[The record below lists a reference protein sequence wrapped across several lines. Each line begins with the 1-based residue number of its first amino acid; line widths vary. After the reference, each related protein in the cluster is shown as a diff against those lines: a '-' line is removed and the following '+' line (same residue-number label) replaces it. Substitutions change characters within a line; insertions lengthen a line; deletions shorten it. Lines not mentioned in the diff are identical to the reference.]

1 MPPCLRPPAWAGAG
15 VGLAARAATG
25 WGGGEKGRES
35 EKDREGRGEYAETSP
50 KQRAANLHPENT
62 RRKGWIHTP
71 AGPPMN
77 ARTDSAARPH
87 RRRGQAA
94 LVPPATRK
102 IARPIARVTNVAAA
116 SVN

>member
-1 MPPCLRPPAWAGAG
+1 M
-15 VGLAARAATG
+15 LAAPGMGRG
-25 WGGGEKGRES
+25 RGRLGGPGRNRLGGGEKGRES

>member
-1 MPPCLRPPAWAGAG
+1 
-15 VGLAARAATG
+15 
-25 WGGGEKGRES
+25 
-35 EKDREGRGEYAETSP
+35 
-50 KQRAANLHPENT
+50 
-62 RRKGWIHTP
+62 
-71 AGPPMN
+71 MN

-102 IARPIARVTNVAAA
+102 IARHIARVTNVAAA